1 MGIRKESV
9 RTMTT
14 GLSTQMR
21 FPQRVAGF
29 VRRGS
34 LQGRPTMPFRT
45 MFIQTKDSPNP
56 NSLMFYPGKEII
68 SNGTTYDFATFKSAQ
83 ISPLASSVFAVDGVK
98 RVFLGEDFLSVT
110 IKDDGDWLVIK
121 PHVFAAIMDFYSSDK
136 AVITGEVASENEDT
150 QILDTDDE
158 AVALIKEIIE
168 TRVRPHVQG
177 DGGDI
182 KYIKFEKG
190 VVYLQLQGS
199 CAGCPSSSVTLK
211 HGIENMMMHYVE
223 EVQAVEEWIEEDEEG
238 DGSVMNATELE
249 KLQEGLSQ
257 VKQT

>member
-1 MGIRKESV
+1 MCRKVSV
-9 RTMTT
+9 RAMSTA
-14 GLSTQMR
+14 LSTQMR
-21 FPQRVAGF
+21 LSTRAAGPGPF
-29 VRRGS
+29 GP
-34 LQGRPTMPFRT
+34 LTMPFRT
-45 MFIQTKDSPNP
+45 MFIRTKDSPNP
-56 NSLMFYPGKEII
+56 SSLMFYPGKDVIE
-68 SNGTTYDFATFKSAQ
+68 NGTTHDFATFKSAQ
-83 ISPLASSVFAVDGVK
+83 ISPLATGVFAVDGVK

-121 PHVFAAIMDFYSSDK
+121 PHVFAAIMDFYASGK
-136 AVITGEVASENEDT
+136 AVITSDIQSEENSDT

-190 VVYLQLQGS
+190 VVWLQLQGS

-223 EVQAVEEWIEEDEEG
+223 EVQSVEEWIEEDEEVG
-238 DGSVMNATELE
+238 DENIMESADLE
-249 KLQEGLSQ
+249 KLQEGLAQ
-257 VKQT
+257 VKRT